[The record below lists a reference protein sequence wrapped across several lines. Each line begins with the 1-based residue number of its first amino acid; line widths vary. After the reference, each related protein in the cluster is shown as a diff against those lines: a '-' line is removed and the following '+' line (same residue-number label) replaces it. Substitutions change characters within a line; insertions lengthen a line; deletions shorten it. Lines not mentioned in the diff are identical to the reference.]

1 MKLYICDPMS
11 GMPGSNRPAF
21 REAAKTLKASGY
33 LVSDPIRH
41 EVNNPEDWFQWIQAG
56 LTELSSCDGVATLAG
71 YANSLAATLEIATA
85 RWMKIR
91 VAPADIWA
99 SSPIRRPVWVTPP
112 RHGESEAPF

>member
-1 MKLYICDPMS
+1 MKLYICGPMS
-11 GMPGSNRPAF
+11 DIPGSNRPAF

-41 EVNNPEDWFQWIQAG
+41 EVDNPEDWFQWIQAG
-56 LTELSSCDGVATLAG
+56 LTELSSCDGVATLGG
-71 YANSLAATLEIATA
+71 YANSLGATLEIATA

-99 SSPIRRPVWVTPP
+99 SNPIRRPGLVTPP
-112 RHGESEAPF
+112 RQGE